1 MKLLIIQMLTAAIIA
16 TIIGAAFWLMEW
28 NALFGWVYVWTLI
41 GITLNLGRRLD
52 R

>member
-1 MKLLIIQMLTAAIIA
+1 MRQLLIEMLAAAIIA

-28 NALFGWVYVWTLI
+28 NTLFGWVYVWTLT
-41 GITLNLGRRLD
+41 GITLNIGRRLD